1 MIPLS
6 DFQLFIAYLH
16 KKTMHRFLLLVLPLA
31 LLSFR
36 LSAQGEAP
44 AKGPVI
50 TDYGAVYDIVEPAFA
65 ADPERLFLVVFDIA
79 ESPVGPSE
87 INPLINTLARF
98 LNMHARAG
106 VPRENMRVAAV
117 LHGGAAKDALNDAAY
132 RKRYKGDNPNTGLLR
147 QLVDAGVDI
156 YICGQSARGRGF
168 ARDELAEPVQ
178 EALSAMT
185 VLVTLQG
192 EGYRMIRF

>member
-1 MIPLS
+1 
-6 DFQLFIAYLH
+6 
-16 KKTMHRFLLLVLPLA
+16 MHRFLLFLLPLTLPA
-31 LLSFR
+31 SH
-36 LSAQGEAP
+36 LSAQDDQP

-50 TDYGAVYDIVEPAFA
+50 AGYGAVYDIPDPDFP
-65 ADPERLFLVVFDIA
+65 ADPRQMYLVVFDIA
-79 ESPVGPSE
+79 DSPVAPSE
-87 INPLINTLARF
+87 VNPLINTLARF

-117 LHGGAAKDALNDAAY
+117 LHGGAAKDALTDAAY
-132 RKRYKGDNPNTGLLR
+132 RQRYNGDNPNAPLLR
-147 QLVDAGVDI
+147 QLVDAGVDV

-178 EALSAMT
+178 VALSAMT